1 MQIKK
6 RRRSGTTLRLL
17 TCAIGKAVN
26 FKWAY
31 AVTLFDNIS
40 GILLTYIIII
50 FPQAGVSMTDF
61 FRKHTLIAGTLL
73 LTATGFASRILG
85 FFYRIFLSRTIGAE
99 GLGIYQMIFPVYG
112 VCFSLCAGSIQT
124 AISRFTA
131 ADERRARKTLLTGFS
146 ISFALSLGLAALII
160 RFSDFLAMHILM
172 EPRCAPLLPALA
184 LAFPCTSVHACICGY
199 YYGKEK
205 VQVPALAQLAEQCVR
220 IFTVFIITDICR
232 EQGRPVTVF
241 VAVAGLVAG
250 EAGSALFTLVSYL
263 LFSQNSEADESP
275 YADKTSYTGKHAGR
289 KIPRGVSSF
298 SETAVPLMTLA
309 IPLMANRLVVNLLQS
324 LEAILIPN
332 RLNAFGLSQ
341 SQALSVY
348 GTLTGMSMPFIMF
361 PSAIVNSLAVV
372 LLPTVARHQSAGN
385 DTEISRNISMSF
397 RYSLY
402 MGILCIGIFT
412 VFGDNLGVE
421 VFKNQDAGTFISILA
436 WLCPFLYLAT
446 TMGSI
451 LNGLGKT
458 TCTFLHNLMSL
469 LLRLLFVVFGIPLFG
484 IRSYL
489 LGMLCSELCLALLHL
504 YRLRRFVDFS
514 ANVWEVL
521 VKPVFCLA
529 VAMGIF
535 SLFPENL
542 PGFSQVPPFFLTAV
556 RILIVCAAYVLM
568 LLLFH
573 KKQTNQISRSV

>member
-1 MQIKK
+1 
-6 RRRSGTTLRLL
+6 
-17 TCAIGKAVN
+17 
-26 FKWAY
+26 
-31 AVTLFDNIS
+31 
-40 GILLTYIIII
+40 
-50 FPQAGVSMTDF
+50 MTDF

-112 VCFSLCAGSIQT
+112 ICFSLCAGSIQT

-131 ADERRARKTLLTGFS
+131 ADEKRAKKTLLTGFS
-146 ISFALSLGLAALII
+146 ISFSLSLGLAALII
-160 RFSDFLAMHILM
+160 RFSDFLAVHILM

-220 IFTVFIITDICR
+220 IFTVFLITDICR

-263 LFSQNSEADESP
+263 LFSQNPEVCKNP
-275 YADKTSYTGKHAGR
+275 YADETPHAGRTGR
-289 KIPRGVSSF
+289 KIPRRVSSF
-298 SETAVPLMTLA
+298 SETAIPLMALA

-348 GTLTGMSMPFIMF
+348 GILTGMSMPFIMF

-372 LLPTVARHQSAGN
+372 LLPTVARHQSTGN
-385 DTEISRNISMSF
+385 DAEISRNISISF

-412 VFGDNLGVE
+412 VFGNNLGME

-458 TCTFLHNLMSL
+458 TYTFLHNLMSL
-469 LLRLLFVVFGIPLFG
+469 LLRLLFVIFGIPSFG
-484 IRSYL
+484 IRAYL

-504 YRLRRFVDFS
+504 YRLWCLVDFS
-514 ANVWEVL
+514 ANVWEIL

-529 VAMGIF
+529 VAMGIY
-535 SLFPENL
+535 SLFPKSL
-542 PGFSQVPPFFLTAV
+542 PGFSQIPPFFLTAA
-556 RILIVCAAYVLM
+556 RILIVCAAYALM

-573 KKQTNQISRSV
+573 KKRPEQISRAI